1 MKKSLFLYLM
11 ILAVQTATAQ
21 TIFENHRSEVY
32 NYLYR
37 MAQKGVIRFDDQIRP
52 IPRAYIA
59 ACLDSLSLL
68 EAKLSS
74 IEKQE
79 LKFYQQEYSDLK
91 TFDGTT
97 PDQRIL
103 KKDRYGRWR
112 AFSVRNKDQ
121 LLQIDPVI
129 TATTINGTGKSIRQT
144 STGLK
149 FWGQAGKR
157 WGYHFFFNDVN
168 ENGTGIDVKRNF
180 TPETGIIQKDTTLT
194 KSLNYTELRGVISYS
209 WNNGAV
215 SFGNDHLLWG
225 YGENGRVILSDKAP
239 AFPYLRLDYRPFSWL
254 SFNYTHAW
262 LNSKIVDS
270 NRLLSTGNPVF
281 GGQRR
286 VLIPKYFATHSVTV
300 RPLKGLDISVGE
312 SIVYSDRMDIGYL
325 MPLNFFKVYDNI
337 VNNSDI
343 MAGSNGQLFFQIS
356 SRNHIPK
363 THLYGN
369 FFIDEVRIGTLFDPV
384 KRRNQS
390 GYTIGASTTD
400 LAISYLTATLEYS
413 RITPFTYANLIPAQ
427 NYTHHSYNMGDWMGN
442 NADRFLMALRYT
454 PIPKLKTYLR
464 YQIIRKGA
472 PGSLAQQYFQQPQ
485 PGFLFDQQF
494 NQKEWFG
501 SVSYEWINNL
511 TLLGTFNRRHTRYT
525 INNTSVKENLI
536 TLGVHFGL

>member
-11 ILAVQTATAQ
+11 ILAVQTATSQ

-37 MAQKGVIRFDDQIRP
+37 MAQKGMIRFDDQIRP
-52 IPRAYIA
+52 IPRTYIA
-59 ACLDSLSLL
+59 ACLDSLSLH
-68 EAKLSS
+68 EAKLTS
-74 IEKQE
+74 IERKE

-97 PDQRIL
+97 TDQRIL

-194 KSLNYTELRGVISYS
+194 RSLNYTELRGVISYS

-225 YGENGRVILSDKAP
+225 YGENGRVVLSDKAP
-239 AFPYLRLDYRPFSWL
+239 TFPYLRLDYRPFSWL

-286 VLIPKYFATHSVTV
+286 VFIPKYFATHSVTV
-300 RPLKGLDISVGE
+300 RPFKGLDVSVGE

-343 MAGSNGQLFFQIS
+343 MAGSNGQLFFQLS

-363 THLYGN
+363 THLYGI

-390 GYTIGASTTD
+390 GYTLGASTTD
-400 LAISYLTATLEYS
+400 LAIPYLTATLEYS

-427 NYTHHSYNMGDWMGN
+427 NYTHHSYSMGDWMGN
-442 NADRFLMALRYT
+442 NADRLLVALRYT
-454 PIPKLKTYLR
+454 PLPKLKTYLR
-464 YQIIRKGA
+464 YQKIRKGA
-472 PGSLAQQYFQQPQ
+472 PGSLPQQYFQQPQ
-485 PGFLFDQQF
+485 PSFLFDQQF
-494 NQKEWFG
+494 DQKEVFG
-501 SVSYEWINNL
+501 SVSYEWMNNL
-511 TLLGTFNRRHTRYT
+511 TISGSFNRRHTRYMN
-525 INNTSVKENLI
+525 NNTRVKENLF